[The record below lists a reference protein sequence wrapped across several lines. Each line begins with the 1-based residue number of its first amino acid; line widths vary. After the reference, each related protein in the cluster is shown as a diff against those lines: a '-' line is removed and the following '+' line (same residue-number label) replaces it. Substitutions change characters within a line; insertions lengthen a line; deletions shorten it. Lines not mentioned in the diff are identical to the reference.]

1 MVSIPPRIITA
12 IKNILAIFTLIVKEI
27 IMAKIRLAGALI
39 HILKI
44 IWYEFCTLVT
54 SVVSLVTRPAVLNL
68 SILEKENVCIL
79 LYIPSLRFLANPA
92 EALAPYLPPISP
104 AKSPTR
110 AAINIMPPTIRICL
124 ISLFSIPSSTRDA
137 IR

>member
-1 MVSIPPRIITA
+1 
-12 IKNILAIFTLIVKEI
+12 
-27 IMAKIRLAGALI
+27 MAKIRLAGALI

-68 SILEKENVCIL
+68 SILEKRMSVYCYTYL
-79 LYIPSLRFLANPA
+79 LSDFG
-92 EALAPYLPPISP
+92 
-104 AKSPTR
+104 KSRRSFGSVFATHKSCKKSYKSGNKHN
-110 AAINIMPPTIRICL
+110 ASDYKDMSHIA
-124 ISLFSIPSSTRDA
+124 FSIPSSTRDA